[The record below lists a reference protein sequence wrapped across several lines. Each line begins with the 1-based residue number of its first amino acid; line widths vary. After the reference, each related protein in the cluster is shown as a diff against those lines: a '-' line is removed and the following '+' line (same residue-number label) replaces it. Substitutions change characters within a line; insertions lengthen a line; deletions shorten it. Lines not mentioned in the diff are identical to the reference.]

1 MQGDD
6 VGFASTAITDPFWEL
21 WQLAE
26 AHSAN
31 LGHHAGSTELFFA
44 AGWWF

>member
-6 VGFASTAITDPFWEL
+6 VGCAGGSHPDAT
-21 WQLAE
+21 AE